1 MRLPNLIAFILI
13 VSTSFGQE
21 YAANLIPDSLKQN
34 ANAVLRFEELNV
46 KIKDIDK
53 AIVKHKYVIT
63 VLNETGDK
71 YATYFNHY
79 DKLISLSDISANLF
93 DANGIKIK
101 SAKRKEIYD
110 VSDDGDAFLTDNRVK
125 AFSFHHKAYPYT
137 IEFEDEQTY
146 DGIYY
151 LPSWSPVRD
160 DKFAVQQSNLLVE
173 TPIDYGLRYKQLNIS
188 KEPIIS
194 NEKKIKY
201 SWNLQNYKAV
211 EEEVFMPKWS
221 DVTPTV
227 FIAPTKFSIEGYKGE
242 MQDWKGFGNFS
253 LNLNQKRSELPDVIK
268 QKVHQLTDNLNSAE
282 EKINILYDYLQK
294 NTRYIS
300 IQLGIG
306 GWQPLPASFV
316 AEKKYGDCKA
326 LSNFM
331 VSLLKEANI
340 ASFFTIIN
348 SGEFETQGLDINFP
362 MVKFNHIVTCVPM
375 NKDTLWLECT
385 SQTASPGYMGTF
397 TGNRKAIA
405 ITDSGGVVVST
416 PKFIANQNKEIRK
429 INATIDDKG
438 NLNLASNCIL
448 SGIKQEFAH
457 SLLHDA
463 TEEQRIRYLNKYLK
477 LPTYTVNNYNFKET
491 KGRVPTI
498 VETLDITAP
507 SYASISGKR
516 MFVVPNLLSKQSKL
530 DSDKTRLF
538 DIVYRTAFIDIDS
551 IEIKIPLGY
560 NIEMIPKNVDITNKF
575 GKYKINYT
583 FLNGIIKVYRYYE
596 QSTDKFP
603 ASDYKELLKFY
614 DEMYK
619 ADRAK
624 MVLVKQE

>member
-1 MRLPNLIAFILI
+1 MRLPYLIAFVLI
-13 VSTSFGQE
+13 VSTSLSQQ

-34 ANAVLRFEELNV
+34 ANAVMRFEELNV

-53 AIVKHKYVIT
+53 AIVKHKYAIT
-63 VLNETGDK
+63 ILNETGDK

-79 DKLISLSDISANLF
+79 DKLISLSDINANLF

-110 VSDDGDAFLTDNRVK
+110 VTDNRVK
-125 AFSFHHKAYPYT
+125 AFSFHHKVYPYT

-151 LPSWSPVRD
+151 LPTWSPVRD
-160 DKFAVQQSNLLVE
+160 DKFAVQESNLFVE
-173 TPIDYGLRYKQLNIS
+173 TPIDYGLRYKQLNVA

-201 SWNLQNYKAV
+201 SWNIQNYKAV
-211 EEEVFMPKWS
+211 EEEVFMPNWS

-227 FIAPTKFSIEGYKGE
+227 FIAPTKFAIEGYKGE

-253 LNLNQKRSELPDVIK
+253 LSLNEKRNELPDVIK
-268 QKVHQLTDNLNSAE
+268 QKVHQLTDNLNSNE
-282 EKINILYDYLQK
+282 EKVNVLYDYLQK

-340 ASFFTIIN
+340 KSFFTIIN
-348 SGEFETQGLDINFP
+348 SGKFETQGLDINFP
-362 MVKFNHIVTCVPM
+362 MVKFNHIITCVPM
-375 NKDTLWLECT
+375 DKDTLWLECT

-405 ITDSGGVVVST
+405 VTDSGGVVVST
-416 PKFIANQNKEIRK
+416 PKFIANQNKEVRI
-429 INATIDDKG
+429 INAIIDDKG
-438 NLNLASNCIL
+438 NLNMTSSCIL
-448 SGIKQEFAH
+448 SGIKQEFAN

-463 TEEQRIRYLNKYLK
+463 TEEQRVKYLNKYLK
-477 LPTYTVNNYNFKET
+477 LPTYTINNYDYKET
-491 KGRVPTI
+491 KGRTPVI
-498 VETLDITAP
+498 VETLDITAS

-516 MFVVPNLLSKQSKL
+516 MFIVPNLLNKQNKL
-530 DSDKTRLF
+530 NNDKQRLF

-551 IEIKIPLGY
+551 IDIKIPSGY
-560 NIEMIPKNVDITNKF
+560 IIEMIPKNVDISNKF

-583 FLNGIIKVYRYYE
+583 FFNGNIKTYRYYE
-596 QSTDKFP
+596 QNTNKFP
-603 ASDYKELLKFY
+603 PSDYPELLKFY
-614 DEMYK
+614 DEMHK